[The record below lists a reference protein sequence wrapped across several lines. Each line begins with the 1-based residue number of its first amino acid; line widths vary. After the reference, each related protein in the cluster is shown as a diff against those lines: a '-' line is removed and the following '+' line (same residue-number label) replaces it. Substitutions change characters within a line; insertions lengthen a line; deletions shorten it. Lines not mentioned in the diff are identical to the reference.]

1 MYTAAM
7 IRRLEFRI
15 GLRYTR
21 ARRKN
26 NFISFISLTSML
38 GIALGV
44 TALIT
49 VLSVMNGFEKE
60 LRERILGMAAHA
72 SLLGLDETLP
82 RWREVAESA
91 MEYDQVLGA
100 APYIEGQGMLSRG
113 ERALGVMVRGIDPV
127 EERRVSEVGGQMVA
141 GELEALNKTRF
152 GIVLGTEL
160 ATKLGVTMGEKV
172 TLMVPKGSVT
182 PAGLVPRMK
191 RFTVVGLFEVGM
203 YEFDSGLALLSIRD
217 SAKLLRM
224 GEDVTGVRLR
234 LTDMFRAPQVS
245 REIADDANRAF
256 RVTDWTRQHANFF
269 QAIQMEKRV
278 MFIILMLI
286 VAVAAFNIVS
296 TMVMVVT
303 DKESDIA
310 ILRTL
315 GERPRD
321 ILTIFIVQ
329 GTVIGVV
336 GTLLG
341 VLGGVSLALNVETI
355 IPAIEQW
362 FGVQFLAADI
372 YYINA
377 VPSDMR
383 WSDVTMIATVSL
395 ILSLLA
401 TIYPAWKGSRVQPAE
416 SLRYE

>member
-1 MYTAAM
+1 M
-7 IRRLEFRI
+7 IRGLEFRI

-60 LRERILGMAAHA
+60 LRERILGMAAHT
-72 SLLGLDETLP
+72 SLLGLEDTLP
-82 RWREVAESA
+82 RWREVAETA
-91 MEYDQVLGA
+91 MENAQVLGA
-100 APYIEGQGMLSRG
+100 APYIEGQGMLSSG
-113 ERALGVMVRGIDPV
+113 GQAVGVMVRGIDPT
-127 EERRVSEVGGQMVA
+127 EERNVSEVAEQMVE
-141 GELEALNKTRF
+141 GELDALNQTRF
-152 GIVLGTEL
+152 GTVLGAEL
-160 ATKLGVTMGEKV
+160 AAKLGVVVGDKV
-172 TLMVPKGSVT
+172 TLMIPKGSVT

-203 YEFDSGLALLSIRD
+203 YEFDSGLALLSLRD
-217 SAKLLRM
+217 SGKLFRM
-224 GEDVTGVRLR
+224 GDEVTGVRLR
-234 LTDMFRAPQVS
+234 LSDMFKAPEVS
-245 REIADDANRAF
+245 REIANDSRRAF

-269 QAIQMEKRV
+269 SAIQMEKRV

-329 GTVIGVV
+329 GTVIGVI

-341 VLGGVSLALNVETI
+341 VVGGVSLALNVETI
-355 IPAIEQW
+355 IPAIERM
-362 FGVQFLAADI
+362 FDVQFLSADI
-372 YYINA
+372 YYINS
-377 VPSDMR
+377 VPSELR
-383 WSDVTMIATVSL
+383 WSDVTTIASVSL
-395 ILSLLA
+395 VLSLLA

>member
-1 MYTAAM
+1 M
-7 IRRLEFRI
+7 IRGLEFRI

-60 LRERILGMAAHA
+60 LRERILGMAAHT
-72 SLLGLDETLP
+72 SLLGLEDTLP
-82 RWREVAESA
+82 RWREVAETA
-91 MEYDQVLGA
+91 MENDQVLGA
-100 APYIEGQGMLSRG
+100 APYIEGQGMLSSG
-113 ERALGVMVRGIDPV
+113 DQAFGVMIRGIDPA
-127 EERRVSEVGGQMVA
+127 EERNVSEVSEQMVE
-141 GELEALNKTRF
+141 GELEALNQTRF

-160 ATKLGVTMGEKV
+160 ASRLGAGLGDKV
-172 TLMVPKGSVT
+172 TLMIPKGSVT

-203 YEFDSGLALLSIRD
+203 YEFDSGLALLSLRD
-217 SAKLLRM
+217 SGKLFRM
-224 GEDVTGVRLR
+224 GDEVTGVRLR
-234 LTDMFRAPQVS
+234 LSDMFKAPEVS
-245 REIADDANRAF
+245 REIANDSNRAF

-269 QAIQMEKRV
+269 SAIQMEKRV

-321 ILTIFIVQ
+321 ILAIFIVQ

-341 VLGGVSLALNVETI
+341 VLGGISLALNVETL
-355 IPAIEQW
+355 IPAIEQL
-362 FGVQFLAADI
+362 FDTQFLSADI

-383 WSDVTMIATVSL
+383 WSDVTMIAGVSL
-395 ILSLLA
+395 VLSLLA

>member
-1 MYTAAM
+1 
-7 IRRLEFRI
+7 
-15 GLRYTR
+15 
-21 ARRKN
+21 
-26 NFISFISLTSML
+26 
-38 GIALGV
+38 
-44 TALIT
+44 
-49 VLSVMNGFEKE
+49 
-60 LRERILGMAAHA
+60 
-72 SLLGLDETLP
+72 
-82 RWREVAESA
+82 
-91 MEYDQVLGA
+91 
-100 APYIEGQGMLSRG
+100 
-113 ERALGVMVRGIDPV
+113 MVRGIDPD
-127 EERRVSEVGGQMVA
+127 EEKNVSEVWGQMVA
-141 GELEALNKTRF
+141 GELRKLEDTRF
-152 GIVLGTEL
+152 GVVLGTEL
-160 ATKLGVTMGEKV
+160 ATKLGVMLGDKV

-203 YEFDSGLALLSIRD
+203 YEFDSGLALLSLRD
-217 SAKLLRM
+217 SAKLFRM

-234 LTDMFRAPQVS
+234 LDDMFNAPQIS
-245 REIADDANRAF
+245 RDIAEDANRAF

-269 QAIQMEKRV
+269 RAIQMEKRV

-321 ILTIFIVQ
+321 ILNIFIIQ
-329 GTVIGVV
+329 GTIIGIS

-341 VLGGVSLALNVETI
+341 VLGGVLLAENVETL
-355 IPAIEQW
+355 IPMIEHL
-362 FGVQFLAADI
+362 FDMQFLSADI
-372 YYINA
+372 YYINT

-383 WSDVTMIATVSL
+383 WSDVTMIASVSL
-395 ILSLLA
+395 LLSLLA